1 MSAQVSSACSA
12 DIGVLVV
19 LGVLSGVVVLGD
31 VGVFGVL
38 VVLGGVG
45 VLGARPGFVT

>member
-1 MSAQVSSACSA
+1 
-12 DIGVLVV
+12 LVV

-31 VGVFGVL
+31 GGVF
-38 VVLGGVG
+38 G